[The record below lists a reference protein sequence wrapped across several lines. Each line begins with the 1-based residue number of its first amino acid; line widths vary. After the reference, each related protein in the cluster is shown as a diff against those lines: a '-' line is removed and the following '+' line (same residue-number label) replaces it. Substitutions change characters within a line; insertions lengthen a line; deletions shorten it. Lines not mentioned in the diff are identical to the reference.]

1 MSVGCLSELMFIIF
15 GKRSHLFIE
24 NPLNSY
30 LFDINQVYV
39 LKKKYFYPVL
49 TEMSSVLL
57 MCVDMN
63 VCVNVVL
70 TFG

>member
-1 MSVGCLSELMFIIF
+1 MTRLLENQSTNTSDLII
-15 GKRSHLFIE
+15 I
-24 NPLNSY
+24 
-30 LFDINQVYV
+30 
-39 LKKKYFYPVL
+39 PVL

-63 VCVNVVL
+63 VCLNVVL